1 MSTGSERHLISYCI
15 SIGCSVVVGCKVVT
29 SHRRYWQNF
38 FARLWRRPPLNWSHG
53 TMIAR
58 WLSFIWDC
66 QRSVCSCLKQWDQF
80 LSFTLLFTSFFPGID
95 GLSNFASSTLKKKKK
110 KENVTAYTPLGPTIV
125 TVLHDAFCLSL
136 HSVCLHSCVALF
148 SNTLE
153 GPSAQVSSL
162 SCSKNCQNDGTTAR
176 AKQRWKTAGK
186 GGEGEINQSTCGQ
199 TLHNYIT

>member
-1 MSTGSERHLISYCI
+1 MSDYISYCI
-15 SIGCSVVVGCKVVT
+15 SIGCSVVVGCEVVT
-29 SHRRYWQNF
+29 GHRRYWQNL
-38 FARLWRRPPLNWSHG
+38 FARLWRRPPLNWSHC

-58 WLSFIWDC
+58 CLSSQTAKNLCVAAWSKGISS
-66 QRSVCSCLKQWDQF
+66 SVLLYFLLPFVLELMVCPILHPPPTKQLK
-80 LSFTLLFTSFFPGID
+80 III
-95 GLSNFASSTLKKKKK
+95 KII
-110 KENVTAYTPLGPTIV
+110 TAYTPLGPIV
-125 TVLHDAFCLSL
+125 TVFHGAFCLSL

-186 GGEGEINQSTCGQ
+186 GEGGEINQSTCGQ